1 MGLFRIRILLLIQK
15 FFKISE
21 IFNNLGIRS
30 NFQKNPK
37 ILFSINSSISAVV
50 MFIAI
55 GLGLFEFIR
64 EVTEPDNTAI
74 GNGLCLEIK

>member
-1 MGLFRIRILLLIQK
+1 MIYELGQIFKKILL
-15 FFKISE
+15 FS
-21 IFNNLGIRS
+21 
-30 NFQKNPK
+30 KNS
-37 ILFSINSSISAVV
+37 LNSISAVV